1 MLTRTRVDLKDTIGV
16 GRNQVEGLTAV
27 ASDVFGVN
35 DWAMLE
41 KIAQGLTKSIVLN
54 LRSSAF
60 IGGQTLVDIFQQ
72 PATVSI
78 ALHVHDLLQR
88 PLDLDQFTAVLHHL
102 VDIFVRRWNFI
113 DQLRA

>member
-41 KIAQGLTKSIVLN
+41 KGRP
-54 LRSSAF
+54 RS
-60 IGGQTLVDIFQQ
+60 
-72 PATVSI
+72 
-78 ALHVHDLLQR
+78 
-88 PLDLDQFTAVLHHL
+88 DQEHCS
-102 VDIFVRRWNFI
+102 
-113 DQLRA
+113 